1 MATKPLA
8 GEGASP
14 ARAGR
19 EQGAGSGM
27 WQPGRSGNPGGR
39 KPGSGHVGKLRAAIA
54 MDVPEIL
61 ASLAKAAKA
70 GDVGAARLLLER
82 TVPVLKPAEEVVA
95 LTLTGDTLAAKG
107 HAALAAMAGGQI
119 APGQG
124 AALLAALGALAKLVE
139 TDELVRRIEA
149 LEKADG
155 KR

>member
-1 MATKPLA
+1 MGK
-8 GEGASP
+8 
-14 ARAGR
+14 
-19 EQGAGSGM
+19 

-39 KPGSGHVGKLRAAIA
+39 KPGSGHVGKLRAAIEK
-54 MDVPEIL
+54 DVPEIL
-61 ASLAKAAKA
+61 ASLAAAAKA

-82 TVPVLKPAEEVVA
+82 AIPALKPSEEVVRLTLAGESLAEKGLAA
-95 LTLTGDTLAAKG
+95 LTAIAD
-107 HAALAAMAGGQI
+107 GQI

-124 AALLAALGALAKLVE
+124 ATVLAALGTLAKLVE